1 MKWLKS
7 VGTFVSPIF
16 TEKDGEIRK
25 LSLGR
30 VAFWVTF
37 GIAVFIWTTAT
48 GDITASH
55 MQMLYLTTT
64 YNLMKK
70 ASWFGTVK
78 TGDTQMTVTHEAEKD
93 PYEDERP
100 PRI

>member
-1 MKWLKS
+1 MKVL
-7 VGTFVSPIF
+7 GRFIAPLF
-16 TEKDGEIRK
+16 TEKDDKGIRT

-30 VAFWVTF
+30 VAFWITF
-37 GIAVFIWTTAT
+37 GIAVFIWITAT

-78 TGDTQMTVTHEAEKD
+78 TGDTQMSVTHEAE
-93 PYEDERP
+93 EERP